1 MAKTIKGFLTKAV
14 EWKLL
19 KIYATIMT
27 SALAVVWL
35 IAMVNV
41 VKEIIRTF
49 F

>member
-1 MAKTIKGFLTKAV
+1 MAKAIKLFLTKAV

-19 KIYATIMT
+19 KIYATVMT
-27 SALAVVWL
+27 SVLAVIWIV
-35 IAMVNV
+35 AMVNV

>member
-1 MAKTIKGFLTKAV
+1 MAKVIKQFLTKAV

-27 SALAVVWL
+27 TALICVWSV
-35 IAMVNV
+35 AMYNV
-41 VKEIIRTF
+41 IKELIRTF

>member
-1 MAKTIKGFLTKAV
+1 MAKTIKLFLTKAV

-19 KIYATIMT
+19 KIYATVMT
-27 SALAVVWL
+27 SVLAVVW
-35 IAMVNV
+35 IVAMVNV